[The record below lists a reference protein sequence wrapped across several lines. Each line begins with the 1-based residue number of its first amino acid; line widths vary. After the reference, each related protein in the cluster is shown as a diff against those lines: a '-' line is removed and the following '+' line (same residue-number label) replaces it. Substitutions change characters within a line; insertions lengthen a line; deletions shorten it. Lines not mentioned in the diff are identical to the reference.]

1 MEELLI
7 TPAVIIAMEN
17 MDLIIRSGAYE
28 APPAHSIIKVEKQKL
43 QQLKLSQLVSIEV
56 QHQQNTKMTLIMTKN
71 VIKNIIKA
79 DK

>member
-28 APPAHSIIKVEKQKL
+28 APPAHSIIKVEGR
-43 QQLKLSQLVSIEV
+43 
-56 QHQQNTKMTLIMTKN
+56 
-71 VIKNIIKA
+71 
-79 DK
+79 